1 MRECSGRTSGGGDYQ
16 VNGCSLMER
25 GGGRGGGTA
34 LLQRSTTTTDDGED
48 EEEEWNTR
56 CLCCCLLSKQRLR
69 SVIPPFAPPPLVLL
83 ETSSNIFFY
92 CGSAAPYWP
101 ETQSSIFVHSL
112 LKPHD
117 RARTLNRGACLIT
130 LITGT
135 KRHGFSLKEKIF
147 TPIPVTKNLQTLE
160 GAHIKKTY

>member
-1 MRECSGRTSGGGDYQ
+1 MGRA
-16 VNGCSLMER
+16 
-25 GGGRGGGTA
+25 A

-69 SVIPPFAPPPLVLL
+69 SVTAPPPRPPPPVLL

-160 GAHIKKTY
+160 GAHIKKNILNI